1 MTRGEVI
8 RRRRDS
14 NGNPIG
20 RRNLNPILDTREYE
34 VLSPMANQRPTWL
47 ILYLKDCILKLTRKG
62 ELLRSWMKL

>member
-34 VLSPMANQRPTWL
+34 VLFP
-47 ILYLKDCILKLTRKG
+47 DG
-62 ELLRSWMKL
+62 